1 MNYSSA
7 IWNPFIIPDDVA
19 GGGNHSDLSLS
30 EVLAG
35 AGAEDSTFQQ
45 LTQSGDLLEGLE
57 FPVDVLSQ
65 LPATPPRPAGVPATG
80 LPPPSTVRPAW
91 EQGYCTCTCRGSSV
105 FFGKVTTLGVWCF
118 FALCCLYGLA
128 CFFLPSFL
136 LHLSLTC
143 NYYDIVK

>member
-1 MNYSSA
+1 MCGICDAHILCVKSYITPLTSG
-7 IWNPFIIPDDVA
+7 IIPDDAA

-80 LPPPSTVRPAW
+80 LPPPSMVRPAW
-91 EQGYCTCTCRGSSV
+91 EQGYYIRV
-105 FFGKVTTLGVWCF
+105 H
-118 FALCCLYGLA
+118 AEA
-128 CFFLPSFL
+128 APR
-136 LHLSLTC
+136 
-143 NYYDIVK
+143 